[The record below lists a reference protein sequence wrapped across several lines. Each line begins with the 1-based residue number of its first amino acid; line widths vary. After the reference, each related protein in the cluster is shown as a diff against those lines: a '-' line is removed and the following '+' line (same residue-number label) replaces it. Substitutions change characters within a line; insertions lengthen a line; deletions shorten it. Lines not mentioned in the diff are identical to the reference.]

1 MQKNYLKQ
9 ANDAFNE
16 KQYNK
21 AIDLYEKVIIL
32 CPEMRGIL
40 EFNILFAKNR
50 SKFIKEG
57 VDSILNRSTE
67 SKDELIIRLE
77 GVDLNSAKG
86 WAINQNDAGK
96 PVFLQVCLDNR
107 PLHIVDTHKQRD
119 DVKKAYGGD
128 GFSGYYAELNEYLDF
143 DGDSLVKV
151 KPIGAVLSKNN
162 KPEQHAKKIEN
173 FLKGQHFFSVN
184 EKAKRLVNKNIK
196 DYIFKNSIDSSESKL
211 VSIIILNL
219 NGLEVLRRCINS
231 IFENVKC
238 NFELIIVD
246 HHSTDGS
253 IDYLRE
259 INKKNIRAIFRN
271 KNYSFS
277 DSNNYAAKI
286 AKGDVFIFMNN
297 DMILED
303 DVISKIADA
312 VRYSEFGLVGAK
324 LWDLPQGL
332 AEDLSKKLLVTQHV
346 GVHFKDSCRSN
357 LIEAY
362 ESRPGVYFAD
372 RSGIYETPAATA
384 ALLGIS
390 AEDFEKIGGYDGQY
404 FYGQEDVD
412 FCLKYLKSGL
422 RKTGVILDSGA
433 FHARGLS
440 RRTLSKNS
448 GTSYLKNNREILQKN
463 QSQWFRNFSRTIKI
477 NRPGYINPKPYSI
490 AMIVSDISFETD
502 KADYFTARELGDAF
516 ELKDDFSVGYFESSA
531 AEIDVNGYDCI
542 LVFIDGFDPGRLKN
556 ISNDAVIVGWA
567 RNWFDRWC
575 ERPWIYMYDMLF
587 ASSEFARSYME
598 KKLHRKVGLLR
609 IAASQACIEKNSSN
623 LKFQSD
629 YCFTGSY
636 FNSPREIAEQ
646 LNPDELPFKFNLYG
660 HNWESHENFSKFT
673 KGPVSYEDIPD
684 VYASTKLV
692 IDDANI
698 ATKKW
703 GALNCR
709 IYDALAAGAFCITNN
724 TLGAREI
731 FGDSYLTYDSKGSL
745 HQGIEK
751 LLGNDIQRDK
761 ILNKF
766 RNEVLSK
773 HTYSHRRDSLI
784 DALKL
789 HSSKRRIAIK
799 ISAPDLARAKSWG
812 DFYFARA
819 IAKEFENKGYVVR
832 IDCIDQWYS
841 SRTISDDIVIN
852 LRGLSRYKP
861 NNTSINIIWV
871 ISHPDLLSIEELNDY
886 NKIFVASAEY
896 TKKLRDF
903 SESSSIEYLPQ
914 ASEFDF
920 NSLDLEKLSKTPAHE
935 ILFVGNSRN
944 QYRKVV
950 EWCVKNKLPISVY
963 GQGWEKF
970 IPKTYIVADFV
981 ENSDL
986 PYLYNRAGV
995 VLNDHWDD
1003 MRKFGF
1009 ISNRVWDVL
1018 SVNGIIVTDDVKGI
1032 EDIDSSKVFVYSDEK
1047 SMIKAISEAKN
1058 SVRHDCSVII
1068 DNKSFKDRV
1077 DAITKFLASGV

>member
-1 MQKNYLKQ
+1 MQKNFLKQ
-9 ANDAFNE
+9 ANDAFKE
-16 KQYNK
+16 KKYNK
-21 AIDLYEKVIIL
+21 AIDLYEKVIVL
-32 CPEMRGIL
+32 YPEMG
-40 EFNILFAKNR
+40 EFLNLNISIAKSR
-50 SKFIKEG
+50 SEIIRE
-57 VDSILNRSTE
+57 DSDLLLS
-67 SKDELIIRLE
+67 SSADSSDELIIRLE
-77 GVDLNSAKG
+77 NVDLRSAKG
-86 WAINQNDAGK
+86 WAINQSNPEK
-96 PVFLQVCLDNR
+96 RVFLQICLDNY

-119 DVKKAYGGD
+119 DVKKAYAGD
-128 GFSGYYAELNEYLDF
+128 GFSGYHAELNEYLDF

-151 KPIGAVLSKNN
+151 KPIGSILAKNN
-162 KPEQHAKKIEN
+162 RPEQHAKKIET
-173 FLKGQHFFSVN
+173 FLKGRHFFSVN
-184 EKAKRLVNKNIK
+184 EKAKKLVNRNIK
-196 DYIFKNSIDSSESKL
+196 NFSYEQSLISSQEKL

-219 NGLEVLRRCINS
+219 NGLEVLRKCINS
-231 IFENVKC
+231 IFNNVKES
-238 NFELIIVD
+238 FELIIVD
-246 HHSTDGS
+246 HNSDDGS
-253 IDYLRE
+253 VDYLKSL
-259 INKKNIRAIFRN
+259 NKENLRVIFRD

-277 DSNNYAAKI
+277 DSNNYAAKN
-286 AKGDVFIFMNN
+286 AKGDVFVFMNN
-297 DMILED
+297 DMILQD
-303 DVISKIADA
+303 DVISKIANA
-312 VRYSEFGLVGAK
+312 IRYSDFGLVGAK

-332 AEDLSKKLLVTQHV
+332 SEDISKKILVTQHI

-362 ESRPGVYFAD
+362 ESRPGVYFD
-372 RSGIYETPAATA
+372 GKSGIYETPAATA

-390 AEDFEKIGGYDGQY
+390 AEDFEKIGGYDEQY

-422 RKTGVILDSGA
+422 GKTGVILDSGA

-448 GTSYLKNNREILQKN
+448 GTSYLKNNREILQNN

-516 ELKDDFSVGYFESSA
+516 ELKDEFSVGYFESSS

-542 LVFIDGFDPGRLKN
+542 LVFIDGFDPGKLKN

-709 IYDALAAGAFCITNN
+709 IYDSLAAGAFCLTNN
-724 TLGAREI
+724 IVGVKEI
-731 FGDSYLTYDSKGSL
+731 FGDDYLTYDSKETL
-745 HQGIEK
+745 NEGIKEI
-751 LLGNDIQRDK
+751 LEDNVRREQV
-761 ILNKF
+761 LNKYKQ
-766 RNEVLSK
+766 EVLSK
-773 HTYSHRRDSLI
+773 HTYIHRRDELI
-784 DALKL
+784 EALKS
-789 HSSKRRIAIK
+789 HSCKRRIAIK
-799 ISAPDLARAKSWG
+799 ISAPSLSKAKSWG
-812 DFYFARA
+812 DLYFARA
-819 IAKEFENKGYVVR
+819 LAKYLELEGYAVR
-832 IDCIDQWYS
+832 IDCIDQWYMPRS
-841 SRTISDDIVIN
+841 FTDDVVIN
-852 LRGLSRYKP
+852 IRGLSRYKP
-861 NNTSINIIWV
+861 RLNQKNFLWI
-871 ISHPDLLSIEELNDY
+871 ISHPEMVSIEEMQEHD
-886 NKIFVASAEY
+886 KIFVASELFSDKL
-896 TKKLRDF
+896 KKFTGNQD
-903 SESSSIEYLPQ
+903 IEFLPQ
-914 ASEFDF
+914 ASDF
-920 NSLDLEKLSKTPAHE
+920 SSSELDADKLSATPVHD
-935 ILFVGNSRN
+935 ILFIGNSRN
-944 QYRKVV
+944 QYRDVV
-950 EWCVKNKLPISVY
+950 KWCIDEKLPIAVY
-963 GQGWEKF
+963 GQGWKEYVPEK
-970 IPKTYIVADFV
+970 YIISEFV
-981 ENSDL
+981 DNNDV
-986 PYLYNRAGV
+986 PYLYSRAGV
-995 VLNDHWDD
+995 VLNDHWRD
-1003 MRKFGF
+1003 MRDMGF

-1018 SVNGIIVTDDVKGI
+1018 SVGGRIVSDYVDGMEKI
-1032 EDIDSSKVFVYSDEK
+1032 EDGNFHSYRNRNEFLNLVRKYMSSSIEKFSSNNNYSFASSAK
-1047 SMIKAISEAKN
+1047 HISKAISKY
-1058 SVRHDCSVII
+1058 
-1068 DNKSFKDRV
+1068 
-1077 DAITKFLASGV
+1077 